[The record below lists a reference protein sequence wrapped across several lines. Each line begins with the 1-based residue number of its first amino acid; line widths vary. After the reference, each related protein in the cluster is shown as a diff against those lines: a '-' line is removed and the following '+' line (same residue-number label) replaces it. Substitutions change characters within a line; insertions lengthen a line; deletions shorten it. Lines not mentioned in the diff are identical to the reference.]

1 MANLEHI
8 AILARVIGFATLKLI
23 ERRIEMYFIQKSIV
37 VSISKHD
44 WL

>member
-1 MANLEHI
+1 MANLEYI
-8 AILARVIGFATLKLI
+8 AILARVVDFGTLKLI
-23 ERRIEMYFIQKSIV
+23 EKRIDMYFIQKLIV